1 MFQDQF
7 NSLKQEI
14 RDLKTGHDMKSTMRV
29 FQTQWTSAATTE
41 YQPTTIRITFEPGDQ
56 PILSTIVGEPELIPL
71 EPTATTQ
78 DFILAERT
86 DAYIPATT
94 FYIWSSRAIV
104 SVEEI

>member
-1 MFQDQF
+1 
-7 NSLKQEI
+7 
-14 RDLKTGHDMKSTMRV
+14 MKSTMRV

-71 EPTATTQ
+71 EPTDTTQ

-86 DAYIPATT
+86 GAYIPATT

>member
-71 EPTATTQ
+71 EPTDTTQ

-86 DAYIPATT
+86 GAYIPATT

>member
-1 MFQDQF
+1 
-7 NSLKQEI
+7 
-14 RDLKTGHDMKSTMRV
+14 MKSTMRV

-71 EPTATTQ
+71 EPTDTTQ

>member
-71 EPTATTQ
+71 EPTETTQ

>member
-1 MFQDQF
+1 
-7 NSLKQEI
+7 
-14 RDLKTGHDMKSTMRV
+14 MKSTMRV
-29 FQTQWTSAATTE
+29 FRTQWTSAATAE

-56 PILSTIVGEPELIPL
+56 LILTTIVGEPELIPL
-71 EPTATTQ
+71 EPTDTTQ

>member
-14 RDLKTGHDMKSTMRV
+14 RDLKTGHDMKSTMRI
-29 FQTQWTSAATTE
+29 FRTQWTSTTTSG
-41 YQPTTIRITFEPGDQ
+41 YVPVTIRITFEPGDQ
-56 PILSTIVGEPELIPL
+56 PILTTIVGEPELIPL
-71 EPTATTQ
+71 EPTETTQ
-78 DFILAERT
+78 DFILAEQT

>member
-71 EPTATTQ
+71 EPTDITQ

>member
-1 MFQDQF
+1 
-7 NSLKQEI
+7 
-14 RDLKTGHDMKSTMRV
+14 MKSTMRV

-71 EPTATTQ
+71 EPTNTTQ

>member
-1 MFQDQF
+1 MFQEQF
-7 NSLKQEI
+7 NQHKQEI
-14 RDLKTGHDMKSTMRV
+14 LDLKTGHDMKSTMRV

-71 EPTATTQ
+71 EPTDTTQ